1 MSSCNCKCDSKPH
14 WAHVAWKHRSSY
26 GHQER
31 CGDLLASPAADAA
44 YPKAGLLGGSPGTNA
59 SNVQQAWP
67 VGEFKKKNKE
77 LQISDNVFSS
87 PLVLKT
93 QTSILGDVLFWSPS
107 GFVLKVTKKTRWE
120 FVLDISQHITI
131 YQLTI
136 FNQRR
141 WQQRKESS
149 ALHLGRAS
157 VMWMLSLL
165 ILLS

>member
-1 MSSCNCKCDSKPH
+1 MQLQ
-14 WAHVAWKHRSSY
+14 VR
-26 GHQER
+26 
-31 CGDLLASPAADAA
+31 
-44 YPKAGLLGGSPGTNA
+44 
-59 SNVQQAWP
+59 QQAPLSTCSMEAQKQLWP
-67 VGEFKKKNKE
+67 PREMWRSTGFAGGRCCLSQSRTVGGLSRDQCVKCPTSLTSRWVQKKNKE

-107 GFVLKVTKKTRWE
+107 GFVLKVTKKTQWE